1 VPLLTVEVMSDTAVP
16 GISPAHLE
24 GKGHTMPEPD
34 QLVSYAA
41 PIADGTDG
49 PVVMLNLNKYRE
61 VAAYADGRETGG
73 RSGREVYLDYGVVAQ
88 QALAAVGAK
97 ILWATEATA
106 PLIGCD
112 HDAYDEVLAIW
123 YPSRASFVEL
133 TNFPGYQ
140 DALVHREAAL
150 AWSSLIPCVG
160 SDDAT
165 LKTPFDV

>member
-1 VPLLTVEVMSDTAVP
+1 MSTDADPVAPTAEF
-16 GISPAHLE
+16 LE
-24 GKGHTMPEPD
+24 GKGHTMPED
-34 QLVSYAA
+34 AQLAA
-41 PIADGTDG
+41 YVAPLSDGTDG

-61 VAAYADGRETGG
+61 RAAYADGRDTGG
-73 RSGREVYLDYGVVAQ
+73 RSGREVYLDYGLVAQ

-106 PLIGCD
+106 PLIGCE

-123 YPSRASFVEL
+123 YPSRSTFVEL

-160 SDDAT
+160 SADGT

>member
-1 VPLLTVEVMSDTAVP
+1 MSNAAAGSAAPTAEF
-16 GISPAHLE
+16 LD
-24 GKGHTMPEPD
+24 GKGHTMPED
-34 QLVSYAA
+34 AQVAAYAA

-61 VAAYADGRETGG
+61 RAAYADGRDTGG
-73 RSGREVYLDYGVVAQ
+73 RSGREVYLDYGVVAT
-88 QALAAVGAK
+88 QALAAVGAR
-97 ILWATEATA
+97 ILWATDATA

-160 SDDAT
+160 SAEPV
-165 LKTPFDV
+165 LENPFDV

>member
-1 VPLLTVEVMSDTAVP
+1 MSTDAADPVAPTAE
-16 GISPAHLE
+16 HLE
-24 GKGHTMPEPD
+24 GKGHTMPAD
-34 QLVSYAA
+34 AQLAAYVA
-41 PIADGTDG
+41 PIGDGTDA

-61 VAAYADGRETGG
+61 RAAYADGRDTGG

-97 ILWATEATA
+97 ILWATEAST

-123 YPSRASFVEL
+123 YPSRAAFVEL

-140 DALVHREAAL
+140 EALAHREAAL

-160 SDDAT
+160 SADAT
-165 LKTPFDV
+165 LSSPFGG